1 MAVLFRSVG
10 MAGKTK
16 KLMKVIVN
24 FGNPRKDMITVANA
38 VLGSYSRDD
47 LKITGVEIYQNG
59 DLILTSAAYGAGMT
73 LDLLCELKRLLAF
86 GDAIIFVGS
95 MGSFNEEEITLGD
108 IVIPNPSGCAYY
120 GFDGLWLHQDLQ
132 MLASLEKA
140 LAENGI
146 AYRQYKHG
154 SSFAVFDPHTDHQTY
169 TSSLYPNDV
178 IGVDCGEV
186 FLGLHFT
193 KINEMRAAAVLYCSD
208 SPTTHIGDIGA
219 DEFNKR
225 AIQRDILLNGIAA
238 SVLRSL
244 PE

>member
-1 MAVLFRSVG
+1 MR
-10 MAGKTK
+10 
-16 KLMKVIVN
+16 VIVN

-47 LKITGVEIYQNG
+47 LKITGVETYQND

-73 LDLLCELKRLLAF
+73 LDLLCELKGLGAL
-86 GDAIIFVGS
+86 GDAVIFVGS

-108 IVIPNPSGCAYY
+108 VVIPNPSGCAYY
-120 GFDGLWLHQDLQ
+120 GFDGLWLRQDVHL
-132 MLASLEKA
+132 LAAVERA
-140 LAENGI
+140 LAESGV
-146 AYRQYKHG
+146 AFREYKHG

-186 FLGLHFT
+186 FLGLHFA
-193 KINEMRAAAVLYCSD
+193 KNNEMQAAAMLYCSD
-208 SPTTHIGDIGA
+208 SPTTHITDIGT

-225 AIQRDILLNGIAA
+225 AIKRDILLNGIAA
-238 SVLRSL
+238 SVLRAL
-244 PE
+244 PPGVGPH